1 MKIGEYIKARRIKKG
16 YTVPALHKASGVAM
30 STICRIEA
38 GNVPHLD
45 SLTAICAV
53 LGVKPSAVLK
63 ACGV

>member
-1 MKIGEYIKARRIKKG
+1 MTIGEYIKSKRLKKG

-45 SLTAICAV
+45 SMTAICAV
-53 LGVKPSAVLK
+53 LGVKPSSVLK
-63 ACGV
+63 ACGL